1 MYKQSSITRQQSRR
15 LNIIF
20 MLAMFI
26 SLQKHSTVDGAY
38 AVAKDKERCKLVGY
52 QLKLSFPTCYDSMV
66 NLNTCLG
73 ACISATGPFTR
84 NKMTEMTTCCRVVKY
99 QEVHVRI
106 KCKYQP
112 NYFHTVRSA
121 TECSCGKCPGS

>member
-1 MYKQSSITRQQSRR
+1 MYTSSTTRQQPR
-15 LNIIF
+15 IHIF
-20 MLAMFI
+20 CMLVILFI
-26 SLQKHSTVDGAY
+26 SLQKHSSVDAAY
-38 AVAKDKERCKLVGY
+38 AVAKNKERCKLVGY
-52 QLKLSFPTCYDSMV
+52 QLKLNFPTCYDTIV